1 MRNIYQK
8 VEMKYLGLLT
18 IFLAVFSCSN
28 LNQVETDG
36 GRSLNGKVVDILYA
50 ETDKEVNKIETKL
63 IQEFG
68 RPKITTAKE
77 LTWELSSGNLVNDGP
92 VVMTVRFDSLFHLE
106 GKTIH
111 FDNVK
116 FYVCF
121 TDIQGNDLLADKK
134 MKIKGQRIFQ
144 KIFNEIE

>member
-8 VEMKYLGLLT
+8 VEMKYLGFLT

-50 ETDKEVNKIETKL
+50 ETDKEVKKLENKL

-68 RPKITTAKE
+68 QPKITTFNE
-77 LTWELSSGNLVNDGP
+77 ITWDLTSGNQINDGP
-92 VVMTVRFDSLFHLE
+92 VTMIVRFDSLFHFE
-106 GKTIH
+106 GQTQH
-111 FDNVK
+111 FDNVN
-116 FYVCF
+116 FSVCF
-121 TDIQGNDLLADKK
+121 TDVDGNDLLTDT
-134 MKIKGQRIFQ
+134 KIKVKGQKIFQ
-144 KIFNEIE
+144 KLFNEIE